1 MQTKS
6 QVFIGLLAAA
16 ALAIPLTAT
25 LSSAQ
30 QAGPQPPPQGGP
42 GQPPFGQP
50 GFAQPGGPP
59 AGQMRPGMG
68 GGGVAMIADGG
79 YLYVLQGNRLLKIGK
94 EDLKVVKTGEIPMP
108 TPPQAPPRRDGE

>member
-1 MQTKS
+1 MQTKT
-6 QVFIGLLAAA
+6 QVLIGLFAAA
-16 ALAIPLTAT
+16 VLAIPLTAT
-25 LSSAQ
+25 LSNAQ

-42 GQPPFGQP
+42 TQPAFGQP
-50 GFAQPGGPP
+50 GPPPG
-59 AGQMRPGMG
+59 QVRPGMG

-94 EDLKVVKTGEIPMP
+94 EDLKVVKTGELPGP